1 MGSENTAYQH
11 ALDYIYSFIDFSLKR
26 NLRNAE
32 ANFKI
37 DRMQHFMALLGNPQ
51 DSYKIIHVA
60 GTKGKGSV
68 SALCASALK
77 AQGYKVGL
85 YTSPHMQEFTERI
98 QVNGIEI
105 PQDDVARL
113 VEVMKP
119 VIQQVPEIT
128 TFELTTAM
136 AFLYFAEL
144 KVDVA
149 VLEVGLGGRLD
160 ATNVVTPLVSVI
172 TSISYDHTAV
182 LGNTLG
188 KIAFEKGGIIKP
200 GRPVVIAP
208 QRESAR
214 KKLLALSKERESPLT
229 EVGKHFLFEPI
240 EHSLEGQ
247 TLAVWKQTN
256 SKFMDDPAGLMS
268 SAFSRLTLRIPLLGY
283 HQVINAATAYAALMV
298 AAEYGL
304 PISSEAIQ
312 QGFASVSWPGR
323 FELLFQN
330 PTVIV
335 DSAHNTDSAER
346 LSQTLDD
353 YFPGRRVILVFGVSA
368 DKDVK
373 GMLNALLPKVDKVIT
388 TQSIHPRAMS
398 AHELLNYVNA
408 YTVPTEAIVPIED
421 AIQAAVDQVGED
433 GLVLITGS
441 VFVAAAGRAVWP
453 KLRIAY

>member
-1 MGSENTAYQH
+1 MESENTAYQQ

-32 ANFKI
+32 AHFKL

-68 SALCASALK
+68 CAMCASALK
-77 AQGYKVGL
+77 AQGYLVGL

-98 QVNGIEI
+98 QVNGQEI
-105 PQDDVARL
+105 AQDDIARL

-119 VIQQVPEIT
+119 IIAQVPEIT

-136 AFLYFAEL
+136 AFLYFAEQ
-144 KVDVA
+144 KVDAV

-160 ATNVVTPLVSVI
+160 ATNIITPLVSVI

-200 GRPVVIAP
+200 NRPVVMAP

-214 KKLLALSKERESPLT
+214 KKLIAISKERQAPLT
-229 EVGKHFLFEPI
+229 EVDKYYIFEL
-240 EHSLEGQ
+240 EQHSLEGQ
-247 TLAVWKQTN
+247 TFSIWKSTESILQ
-256 SKFMDDPAGLMS
+256 DDPAYLIQS
-268 SAFSRLTLRIPLLGY
+268 SLAKLQLRIPLLGY
-283 HQVINAATAYAALMV
+283 HQVINAATAFAALMV
-298 AAEYGL
+298 AAEHGL
-304 PISSEAIQ
+304 PVSDTAIQ
-312 QGFASVSWPGR
+312 QGFANVSWPGR
-323 FELLFQN
+323 FELLCRK
-330 PTVIV
+330 PLVIV
-335 DSAHNTDSAER
+335 DSAHNTDSAQR
-346 LSQTLDD
+346 LSQTLED
-353 YFPGRRVILVFGVSA
+353 YFPGAAVTLVFGVSA

-373 GMLNALLPKVDKVIT
+373 GMLEALLPKAVKVIT
-388 TQSIHPRAMS
+388 SQSIHPRAMD
-398 AHELLNYVNA
+398 AHELLSYVNA
-408 YTVPTEAIVPIED
+408 FPVPGEAIVPIEE
-421 AIQAAVDQVGED
+421 AIQEALDQVGEN

-441 VFVAAAGRAVWP
+441 VFVAAAGRAVWHQV
-453 KLRIAY
+453 RIAK